1 MILVKEH
8 LSFERTVSSN
18 PRCVGIR
25 SPVLMNALDS
35 VFFSQGKLE
44 LERELYQFGYS
55 QVGAVVC
62 VCVCV
67 WGMSGCV
74 LEIPQ
79 YKVRVVDIWE
89 KGAEYGIYKRWVRE
103 Y

>member
-1 MILVKEH
+1 MEH

-18 PRCVGIR
+18 LRRVGIR

-35 VFFSQGKLE
+35 IFFAREVGIG
-44 LERELYQFGYS
+44 ERTVPVWIFSSWCGS
-55 QVGAVVC
+55 
-62 VCVCV
+62 VCV

-79 YKVRVVDIWE
+79 YKVHVVEIWE
-89 KGAEYGIYKRWVRE
+89 KGAKCGTYKRWVRE

>member
-1 MILVKEH
+1 MEH

-18 PRCVGIR
+18 PRRVGIR
-25 SPVLMNALDS
+25 SPILMNALDS
-35 VFFSQGKLE
+35 IFSTREVGTG
-44 LERELYQFGYS
+44 ERTVPVWILSSWCGS
-55 QVGAVVC
+55 
-62 VCVCV
+62 VCV

-79 YKVRVVDIWE
+79 YKVHIAEIWE
-89 KGAEYGIYKRWVRE
+89 KGTESGTYKRWVRK

>member
-1 MILVKEH
+1 MH
-8 LSFERTVSSN
+8 WTQ
-18 PRCVGIR
+18 
-25 SPVLMNALDS
+25 
-35 VFFSQGKLE
+35 FFPQGKLE

-62 VCVCV
+62 VCV
-67 WGMSGCV
+67 GGISGCV

-79 YKVRVVDIWE
+79 YKVHVAEIWE
-89 KGAEYGIYKRWVRE
+89 KGAESGTCKRWVRE

>member
-1 MILVKEH
+1 MILVIEH
-8 LSFERTVSSN
+8 LSFERTMSSN
-18 PRCVGIR
+18 PRWVGIR

-35 VFFSQGKLE
+35 VFFFSQGKLE
-44 LERELYQFGYS
+44 LKRVLYQFGYS
-55 QVGAVVC
+55 QVGAV
-62 VCVCV
+62 VCV

-79 YKVRVVDIWE
+79 YKVHVVEIWE
-89 KGAEYGIYKRWVRE
+89 KGAECGTYKRWVRE

>member
-1 MILVKEH
+1 MEH

-18 PRCVGIR
+18 PRQVGIR

-35 VFFSQGKLE
+35 IFSTREVGTG
-44 LERELYQFGYS
+44 ERTVPVWILS
-55 QVGAVVC
+55 SWCSSVCVC

-79 YKVRVVDIWE
+79 YKVHVAEIWE
-89 KGAEYGIYKRWVRE
+89 KGTESGTYKRWVRK

>member
-1 MILVKEH
+1 MILVIEH

-18 PRCVGIR
+18 PRWVGIR
-25 SPVLMNALDS
+25 SPVLRNALDS
-35 VFFSQGKLE
+35 VFFFTREVGTG
-44 LERELYQFGYS
+44 ERTIPVWIFSSWCGSL
-55 QVGAVVC
+55 
-62 VCVCV
+62 CV

-79 YKVRVVDIWE
+79 YKVHVVEIWE
-89 KGAEYGIYKRWVRE
+89 KGAECGTYKRWVRE